1 MKIILLQDVKN
12 LGDEGQVV
20 EVKNG
25 YGRNFLIPN
34 KMGRLATLNSI
45 SAWEEERRQSARKLA
60 RKKGDAENLAKEIE
74 SLELVITAKV
84 GEENRIFG
92 SVTSQDIAKALA
104 GHGIE
109 IDRKQIQLDED
120 IRTLGVYSATIKVHS
135 EVSCQVKVRVDSE
148 SEPVNAS

>member
-1 MKIILLQDVKN
+1 MKIILLKDVAN
-12 LGDEGQVV
+12 LGEEGQVV
-20 EVKNG
+20 AVKNG

-34 KMGRLATLNSI
+34 KMARLATPNAI
-45 SAWEEERRQSARKLA
+45 RAWEEERRQSSRKLA
-60 RKKGDAENLAKEIE
+60 QKKGDAENLAKEIE

-84 GEENRIFG
+84 GEESRIFG
-92 SVTSQDIAKALA
+92 SVTSQDIATALA

-148 SEPVNAS
+148 LAASNA